1 MTSDHALDRHVQR
14 LLLAKQAMITAA
26 VDATVTVIPSRIV
39 KPSPAAPKVVEETEA
54 ELEARLQAARDA
66 AAEVKANAE
75 RAQLSSRVDTILAG
89 ESRRAIRPELPLTP
103 ERREAI
109 KASYAH
115 MLGVCDG
122 AFSRD
127 HVGFNKPDAARARDL
142 LRYDLDSDDRAMRAA
157 ERMLSR
163 YHRQLSPLFPA
174 LFEG

>member
-26 VDATVTVIPSRIV
+26 VDATVTVIPSRLV
-39 KPSPAAPKVVEETEA
+39 RPTLAAPRVVEESEA

-89 ESRRAIRPELPLTP
+89 ESRRAIRPELPLT
-103 ERREAI
+103 
-109 KASYAH
+109 
-115 MLGVCDG
+115 
-122 AFSRD
+122 
-127 HVGFNKPDAARARDL
+127 VGFNKPDAARARDL